1 MTKRHVIPEPVLTE
15 VPRCLGQMQRG
26 PRAKAQGGRFGTT
39 AGRTFHGTQLPAAA
53 MASTERAAPPAA
65 AVPSALRGDFLWVP
79 GRGSGQAVPREV
91 EGTRPVLEKRAGEEK
106 GVLRSQPP
114 TGTCG
119 FNPKSY
125 LWERERHRL
134 TPSPAAREAGC
145 LRRASISPGA
155 GGRRAVT
162 PHPSGLGSGTPS
174 GGGRAG
180 GHGARGRVS
189 AHTCG
194 HANALS
200 SPTRPTRVLLSASF
214 TDWEMRRRSGLPKCR
229 ARTLSQTSWLQGPC

>member
-39 AGRTFHGTQLPAAA
+39 TGRTFHGTQLPAAA

-134 TPSPAAREAGC
+134 TPRQQRGRRGVYAEPPSAREQVAAGRS
-145 LRRASISPGA
+145 LPTPLAWA
-155 GGRRAVT
+155 LGRLPVE
-162 PHPSGLGSGTPS
+162 
-174 GGGRAG
+174 GGRADTEHAG
-180 GHGARGRVS
+180 G
-189 AHTCG
+189 C
-194 HANALS
+194 L
-200 SPTRPTRVLLSASF
+200 PTRVDTLMLSAVL
-214 TDWEMRRRSGLPKCR
+214 RGRHVYCYQPHL
-229 ARTLSQTSWLQGPC
+229 QTGK